1 MGKSLSS
8 AHGTRATM
16 DMMAAAHLDVPMT
29 EERLIGPRPTKTKT
43 GGMTATAAAAAAGN
57 TVAATVAAARKKD
70 KDLEKQRA
78 FRARKAARMTDLED
92 KVARYE
98 VGMAKLQA
106 DNARLQ
112 EEVSRLAK
120 ELQRANCRL
129 KMATGGTCDADGREC
144 ASQPL
149 GEATYST
156 GAHERP
162 WVKRPD
168 AAADVCTDMPSVLR
182 QVPPVPVTP
191 DVDLQISTER
201 NPSYDSRRSE
211 SSERERSAS
220 VHPPV
225 PHINTDSVLQESTA
239 AILSGL
245 RGQAKCDG
253 QTSEERSSIG
263 RRTAAAELLSGENRW
278 SILHS
283 ASPPTPT
290 SLPTENARPD
300 VDVSFTLETLPSGDL
315 ESSDVLAASFVPT
328 KITCCNDMFPC

>member
-162 WVKRPD
+162 WMKRPD
-168 AAADVCTDMPSVLR
+168 AAA
-182 QVPPVPVTP
+182 
-191 DVDLQISTER
+191 
-201 NPSYDSRRSE
+201 
-211 SSERERSAS
+211 
-220 VHPPV
+220 
-225 PHINTDSVLQESTA
+225 
-239 AILSGL
+239 
-245 RGQAKCDG
+245 
-253 QTSEERSSIG
+253 
-263 RRTAAAELLSGENRW
+263 
-278 SILHS
+278 
-283 ASPPTPT
+283 
-290 SLPTENARPD
+290 
-300 VDVSFTLETLPSGDL
+300 
-315 ESSDVLAASFVPT
+315 
-328 KITCCNDMFPC
+328 